1 MSEETIYARRNKL
14 YDFLDKCRN
23 KDTGKFKQNN
33 HNTDEH
39 ELFKYV
45 LYSMLKERGHIIVVE
60 GIFQNGKRADIV
72 DLTDEIIYEVAVS
85 ESEASLIAKSKDYPA
100 KIIVVRPEDI
110 PGNKELIHFY
120 KYVKNEIKERLNY
133 DWDLLS

>member
-1 MSEETIYARRNKL
+1 MIEETIYARRNKL

-23 KDTGKFKQNN
+23 RDTGKFKKNN

-39 ELFKYV
+39 ELFKFI
-45 LYSMLKERGHIIVVE
+45 LYSILKEQEHNIVVE

-72 DLTDEIIYEVAVS
+72 DLTDEVIYEIAVS
-85 ESEASLIAKSKDYPA
+85 ESEASLISKSKDYPA

-110 PGNKELIHFY
+110 SGNKELIHFF
-120 KYVKNEIKERLNY
+120 KYVKNEIKEKINY
-133 DWDLLS
+133 D